1 MTCRAHDRAGGQ
13 GAVGAGGVRHGAL
26 QALARLPPRPGT
38 RPQRA
43 ISGLCLRSLD
53 GRPVLRVVV
62 VLQDSF
68 NDLKSPSPLMS
79 YDEASSLSPHL
90 DLVNPAYD
98 YVPPEL
104 VDLYITN
111 AGGHQTSYVYRLL
124 DECYDQRDYVL

>member
-1 MTCRAHDRAGGQ
+1 MI
-13 GAVGAGGVRHGAL
+13 
-26 QALARLPPRPGT
+26 ALAAKELSVPVVCVTGLFKLSPVYRHDQVRDHSERSAVFCLP
-38 RPQRA
+38 
-43 ISGLCLRSLD
+43 SLD

-62 VLQDSF
+62 VLVLQDSF

>member
-1 MTCRAHDRAGGQ
+1 MPVVCVTGLFKLSPVYRHDQ
-13 GAVGAGGVRHGAL
+13 VRGHSERPA
-26 QALARLPPRPGT
+26 AFCLP
-38 RPQRA
+38 
-43 ISGLCLRSLD
+43 SLD
-53 GRPVLRVVV
+53 GLPVLRVVV
-62 VLQDSF
+62 VLVLQDSF